1 VGRVRGDRVPAASRH
16 IGWHGPSVMDHSA
29 FSAWAAPQASGL
41 LGISLW
47 VGFDSVADATFFN
60 FEIHLIQFKYS
71 VKFHNL

>member
-1 VGRVRGDRVPAASRH
+1 
-16 IGWHGPSVMDHSA
+16 MDHSA

-47 VGFDSVADATFFN
+47 VGFDPVADATFFN